1 MASLTKSKG
10 KSGTMYR
17 IEFFLPNDPLRK
29 CIRLGK
35 IDKRQ
40 AESIKARVELLI
52 AAKTYGHAPD
62 GETSRWVAER
72 DHEFHAKLSD
82 KKIKLVPPRS
92 KSVITKL
99 GEFLD
104 EYIDGRTDVKLNTR
118 TNLKGARN

>member
-1 MASLTKSKG
+1 MASLTKIKS
-10 KSGTMYR
+10 KSGTTYR
-17 IEFFLPNDPLRK
+17 IEFFLSGDPVRK
-29 CIRLGK
+29 CIRLGR

-72 DHEFHAKLSD
+72 DDEFHAKLSD
-82 KKIKLVPPRS
+82 EKIKLVPPRA
-92 KSVITKL
+92 KAVVTKL

-104 EYIDGRTDVKLNTR
+104 DYIDGR
-118 TNLKGARN
+118 